1 MLSCFTVHPRA
12 KTADDYGCKREL
24 RKYCRRH
31 WGSPLSSEYWR
42 LAASLFWN
50 TVFSRGFEG
59 KRLRA
64 ANEIASKI
72 PDGGTFIL
80 VDDDNLGIDEAI
92 GNRRRIP
99 FLERNGQYWGRPP
112 DDETAIRELERL
124 RNTGAAFMVF
134 AWPAF
139 WWLEH
144 YSGLHQHLR
153 SRFRRTLKNPR
164 LIVFDLRDAALTARS
179 EEGRQAHA

>member
-1 MLSCFTVHPRA
+1 
-12 KTADDYGCKREL
+12 
-24 RKYCRRH
+24 
-31 WGSPLSSEYWR
+31 